1 MSSLPVAL
9 PPRRAAPVEIEGGS
23 VARAKQTGRSEA
35 RRRYRQAQVDQS
47 ADGTGE
53 LDFGERRPELG
64 PAKANAPRGAAD
76 PRPPSGRLGFMTAF
90 RLAYHPAHIGEDV
103 RALPSILRSRAF
115 FGAVL
120 LVIVG
125 AIGAFAFWDFT
136 GGRFACEL
144 TVLPGSALAP
154 QLVAG
159 FFAPRASYLL
169 GLIVGVIQG
178 VAAVVF
184 LTQLATRLG
193 TPLTGEQ
200 QSALISQAFLS
211 GPLMGALFAAVAAW
225 YRRFLALS
233 SPRRP
238 QAGRSP
244 AKGNPSRRPAS
255 R

>member
-1 MSSLPVAL
+1 
-9 PPRRAAPVEIEGGS
+9 

-35 RRRYRQAQVDQS
+35 RRRYRQARVEPG
-47 ADGTGE
+47 ADEGGE
-53 LDFGERRPELG
+53 LDFGERRPEAG
-64 PAKANAPRGAAD
+64 PGRAAARRGDAD
-76 PRPPSGRLGFMTAF
+76 PRPPSGRLGFMAAF
-90 RLAYHPAHIGEDV
+90 RLAYHPAHISEDV

-115 FGAVL
+115 LGAVL
-120 LVIVG
+120 LVLVG
-125 AIGAFAFWDFT
+125 AVGAFAFWDYT
-136 GGRFACEL
+136 GGRFAWEL

-178 VAAVVF
+178 IAAVVF
-184 LTQLATRLG
+184 LSQLATRLG

-211 GPLMGALFAAVAAW
+211 GPLMGALFASVAAW

-238 QAGRSP
+238 PAGRAS
-244 AKGNPSRRPAS
+244 AKGSPSRRPAS